1 MTTNTTHTY
10 ANYPSREEERRPP
23 SHPGHRPSHSNDP
36 IYQPG
41 QYAPSSCLSDQEGDD
56 IYDFAG
62 KYRSSLRHHQA
73 KILMTPQGWLQIAKK
88 MLAKSK
94 KEGGGDPSTRSSNTN
109 GRRPLPHPAS
119 GQSLATVGRVGGAH
133 LPNFPRTF
141 NGSEND
147 LTLAYNSSLTRPL
160 PGGRVD
166 NLPGGRV
173 RYNPDGRT
181 SPELQMYKTRVIY
194 HSRQDCAEDHEDRV

>member
-1 MTTNTTHTY
+1 
-10 ANYPSREEERRPP
+10 
-23 SHPGHRPSHSNDP
+23 
-36 IYQPG
+36 
-41 QYAPSSCLSDQEGDD
+41 
-56 IYDFAG
+56 
-62 KYRSSLRHHQA
+62 
-73 KILMTPQGWLQIAKK
+73 

-94 KEGGGDPSTRSSNTN
+94 KEGGGDSSTRNSNTS

-119 GQSLATVGRVGGAH
+119 GQSLATVSRTFDFLVSTSLEILVSTSLDRAPLVQVGRVGGAH

-160 PGGRVD
+160 PGGRV
-166 NLPGGRV
+166 

-181 SPELQMYKTRVIY
+181 SPEVGDLSWNDTDIK
-194 HSRQDCAEDHEDRV
+194 AFNL

>member
-1 MTTNTTHTY
+1 
-10 ANYPSREEERRPP
+10 
-23 SHPGHRPSHSNDP
+23 
-36 IYQPG
+36 
-41 QYAPSSCLSDQEGDD
+41 
-56 IYDFAG
+56 
-62 KYRSSLRHHQA
+62 
-73 KILMTPQGWLQIAKK
+73 

-94 KEGGGDPSTRSSNTN
+94 KEGGADSSTRNSNTS

-119 GQSLATVGRVGGAH
+119 GQSLATVSQTFDLLVSTPLVQVGRVGGAH

-160 PGGRVD
+160 PGGRV
-166 NLPGGRV
+166 

-181 SPELQMYKTRVIY
+181 SPEVGELSWNGAIINAFKLYVFVQHLPDQTLLQVQMYKTRVIY

>member
-1 MTTNTTHTY
+1 MY
-10 ANYPSREEERRPP
+10 
-23 SHPGHRPSHSNDP
+23 
-36 IYQPG
+36 
-41 QYAPSSCLSDQEGDD
+41 L
-56 IYDFAG
+56 F
-62 KYRSSLRHHQA
+62 LR
-73 KILMTPQGWLQIAKK
+73 WLQIAKK

-119 GQSLATVGRVGGAH
+119 GQSLATVSQTFDFLVSTSLDPVPLVQVGRVGGAH

-160 PGGRVD
+160 PGGR
-166 NLPGGRV
+166 LPGGRV

-181 SPELQMYKTRVIY
+181 SPEVGELSWKDTDIK
-194 HSRQDCAEDHEDRV
+194 AFNL

>member
-1 MTTNTTHTY
+1 MH
-10 ANYPSREEERRPP
+10 
-23 SHPGHRPSHSNDP
+23 
-36 IYQPG
+36 
-41 QYAPSSCLSDQEGDD
+41 L
-56 IYDFAG
+56 F
-62 KYRSSLRHHQA
+62 LR
-73 KILMTPQGWLQIAKK
+73 WLQIAKK

-94 KEGGGDPSTRSSNTN
+94 KEGGGDSSTRNSNTS

-119 GQSLATVGRVGGAH
+119 GQSLATVSQTFDFLVSTSLDRAPLVQVGRVGGAH

-160 PGGRVD
+160 PGGRV
-166 NLPGGRV
+166 

-181 SPELQMYKTRVIY
+181 SPEVGDLSWNDKDVK
-194 HSRQDCAEDHEDRV
+194 DFNL

>member
-1 MTTNTTHTY
+1 MH
-10 ANYPSREEERRPP
+10 
-23 SHPGHRPSHSNDP
+23 
-36 IYQPG
+36 
-41 QYAPSSCLSDQEGDD
+41 L
-56 IYDFAG
+56 
-62 KYRSSLRHHQA
+62 SLR
-73 KILMTPQGWLQIAKK
+73 WLQIAKK

-94 KEGGGDPSTRSSNTN
+94 KEGGGDSSTRNSNTS

-119 GQSLATVGRVGGAH
+119 GQSLATVSRTFDFLVSTSLEILVSTSLDFLVLTSFDFLVSTSLDRLPLVQVGRVGGAH

-160 PGGRVD
+160 PGGRV
-166 NLPGGRV
+166 

-181 SPELQMYKTRVIY
+181 SPEVGDLSWNDTDIK
-194 HSRQDCAEDHEDRV
+194 AFNL

>member
-1 MTTNTTHTY
+1 MH
-10 ANYPSREEERRPP
+10 
-23 SHPGHRPSHSNDP
+23 
-36 IYQPG
+36 
-41 QYAPSSCLSDQEGDD
+41 L
-56 IYDFAG
+56 
-62 KYRSSLRHHQA
+62 SLR
-73 KILMTPQGWLQIAKK
+73 WLQIAKK

-94 KEGGGDPSTRSSNTN
+94 KEGGGDSSTRNSNTS

-119 GQSLATVGRVGGAH
+119 GQSLATVSRTFDFLVSTSLDFLVLTSLDFLVSTSLDRLPLVQVGRVGGAH

-160 PGGRVD
+160 PGGRV
-166 NLPGGRV
+166 

-181 SPELQMYKTRVIY
+181 SPEVGDLSWNDKDIKAF
-194 HSRQDCAEDHEDRV
+194 SL

>member
-1 MTTNTTHTY
+1 
-10 ANYPSREEERRPP
+10 
-23 SHPGHRPSHSNDP
+23 
-36 IYQPG
+36 
-41 QYAPSSCLSDQEGDD
+41 
-56 IYDFAG
+56 
-62 KYRSSLRHHQA
+62 
-73 KILMTPQGWLQIAKK
+73 

-94 KEGGGDPSTRSSNTN
+94 KEGGGESSTRSSNTS

-119 GQSLATVGRVGGAH
+119 GQSLATVSQTFDFLVSTSLDRATLVQVGRVGGAH

-160 PGGRVD
+160 PGG

-181 SPELQMYKTRVIY
+181 SPEVGDLSWKDTDIK
-194 HSRQDCAEDHEDRV
+194 AFNL